1 MVPRALTEE
10 YVHNVMSG
18 LQSVGTP
25 VYMVQG
31 NHDSNYFSG
40 NPEVLDD
47 EGQFDLYQAKL
58 PVSYTHLTLPTKRIV

>member
-1 MVPRALTEE
+1 M
-10 YVHNVMSG
+10 HNVMSG
-18 LQSVGTP
+18 LQSGGPP

-47 EGQFDLYQAKL
+47 DGQFNLYQAYL
-58 PVSYTHLTLPTKRIV
+58 PSDVVREG